1 MPNKFNTILVPV
13 DFSINTDIAISKALE
28 ISIGNQSNIHLFHV
42 QQVQLTGFMS
52 YLHYFVSGYS
62 ARDVI
67 KGKERLV
74 AKLLKLKNT
83 IQSLREDIPVSTSV
97 AFGEAVEIAIAKK
110 AFKLHADLI
119 VIGKHSH
126 HSVLPFLNTIVPSR
140 LATAS
145 GVPVFTTKPGS
156 LNNEIKTVVIT
167 VDKKFPGNKLAIL
180 EALRRKS
187 MNVRL
192 VTFTN
197 GDDDASYSKQTLL
210 NAFRSLKSQ
219 SMVPVEC
226 EVLQGNNKAK
236 ALLKYCNKVGADVLI
251 VNPEVETRVGIF
263 GNLHISDLLP
273 ADSKTQVLAVKPAL
287 FYR

>member
-1 MPNKFNTILVPV
+1 MANKFNTILIPV
-13 DFSINTDIAISKALE
+13 DFSINTQIAIAKALE
-28 ISIGNQSNIHLFHV
+28 ISTGNQSNIHLFHV
-42 QQVQLTGFMS
+42 QQVQLPGLMN
-52 YLHYFVSGYS
+52 YLHHFVSGYS
-62 ARDVI
+62 VRDVI
-67 KGKERLV
+67 KAKERSV
-74 AKLLKLKNT
+74 SKLQQLKND
-83 IQSLREDIPVSTSV
+83 IHALDDQIPVSISV
-97 AFGEAVEIAIAKK
+97 AFGEPVENAIAKK

-126 HSVLPFLNTIVPSR
+126 HSMWPFLNTIVPSR
-140 LATAS
+140 LATTS
-145 GVPVFTTKPGS
+145 GIPVFTTKPGS

-197 GDDDASYSKQTLL
+197 GNDDASYSKQTLL
-210 NAFRSLKSQ
+210 NAFRSVKSK
-219 SMVPVEC
+219 SIAPIEC
-226 EVLQGNNKAK
+226 EVLTGSNKAR
-236 ALLKYCNKVGADVLI
+236 ALLKYCYKVGADVLI
-251 VNPEVETRVGIF
+251 VNPEIETKVGMF

>member
-1 MPNKFNTILVPV
+1 MPNRFNTILVPV
-13 DFSINTDIAISKALE
+13 DFSVNTDVAISRALE
-28 ISIGNQSNIHLFHV
+28 ISAGNKSNIHLFHV
-42 QQVQLTGFMS
+42 QQVQLPGIMS

-67 KGKERLV
+67 KGKEYSIT
-74 AKLLKLKNT
+74 KLLKLKKAIHALCDDT
-83 IQSLREDIPVSTSV
+83 LVSFSV
-97 AFGEAVEIAIAKK
+97 AFGEPIEIEIAKK

-119 VIGKHSH
+119 IIGKHSH
-126 HSVLPFLNTIVPSR
+126 HSMLPFLNTIVPSR

-145 GVPVFTTKPGS
+145 GIPVFTTKPGS
-156 LNNEIKTVVIT
+156 INKEIKTVVIT
-167 VDKKFPGNKLAIL
+167 VDKKFPGNKLALL

-197 GDDDASYSKQTLL
+197 GNDDASYSRQTLL

-219 SMVPVEC
+219 SMVSVEC
-226 EVLQGNNKAK
+226 EVLQGSNKAK

-251 VNPEVETRVGIF
+251 VNPETETRIGVF

-273 ADSKTQVLAVKPAL
+273 ADSRTQVLAVKPAL
-287 FYR
+287 FY